1 MLREFFRALPLRAVN
16 ERRFASRALL
26 PPVLKGFYY
35 VFVEIYGADLPEL
48 VNNLRGKSIEI

>member
-1 MLREFFRALPLRAVN
+1 MLRELFRALPVRAVN

-26 PPVLKGFYY
+26 STVLEGFFF
-35 VFVEIYGADLPEL
+35 FVEIYGADLPEL